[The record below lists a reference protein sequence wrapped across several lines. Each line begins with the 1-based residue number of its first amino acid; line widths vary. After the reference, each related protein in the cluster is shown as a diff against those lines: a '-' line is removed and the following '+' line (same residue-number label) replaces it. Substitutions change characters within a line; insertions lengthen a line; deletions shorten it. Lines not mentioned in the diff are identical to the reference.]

1 MKCVWLHH
9 NNPYL
14 LLGPFK
20 FEQKH
25 QNPEIAIIHDLISY
39 KETQTIQNLAR
50 GKMKSTPL
58 LVGRK
63 QKSFSKQ
70 RTSKVMYMNEH
81 LIPEAMSLTRRIEL
95 ATRFKLYNEK
105 YASENYQVMNYG
117 VGGKISAHADIKGEI
132 FSQNS
137 KSICKFCLAITI
149 KLTYYYFF

>member
-81 LIPEAMSLTRRIEL
+81 LIPEAMSLSRRIEL
-95 ATRFKLYNEK
+95 ATRIKLYNEK

-117 VGGKISAHADIKGEI
+117 ETFA
-132 FSQNS
+132 
-137 KSICKFCLAITI
+137 
-149 KLTYYYFF
+149 YM